1 MAGAPSG
8 AVASPDAASPT
19 RGGVARKRRREAD
32 SSGHV
37 LGATEDGGAR
47 AKRETSDPR
56 DVVPASVPVGRGYPE
71 LCRGAVRDWP
81 ALRAWTRD
89 PHDAS
94 GVTYPRLRELV
105 GDREVRAMVGSERG
119 RFDGAPTRHESVR
132 ITVSAFLDG
141 ACSEEPPNTTGVSP
155 LCLAQ
160 IPVYDASASAAE
172 AAETTISSAEKLGA
186 KPFNKN
192 APVLQTLWD
201 SGDVWPVPR
210 VDATV
215 TSGPESGG
223 EPIRPRYVLDSA
235 NLWVSPGPIFEDA
248 NSSDAREKKAAV
260 DDDVD
265 GGFFFRHES
274 SPHFDDCENA
284 LCVVAGTKTVRLWS
298 PLAGLEAFAPPGV
311 RGRNPGDE
319 RTYNHPIVPEYRVSA
334 DASANRKDAQKRIR
348 PCETL
353 VAEPG
358 DAVYVPRGWWH
369 AVASAPNTVAVNLFY
384 RSAEDEALDALEAEC
399 VDTSDEA
406 ETSEAAE
413 ASRKRTVAAAGA
425 AVAAARRAT
434 RALSEHRR
442 RSFVRRL
449 RRAAASDAFRERA
462 QSALSACFRGDEAFE
477 DSKLRGSDE
486 SRESLESKRGDPAK
500 KTSLASSSHLVGEE
514 KDAEEKDALAVLETS
529 PLALALASPP
539 ASVLDALYDA
549 AGADP
554 ASVERSKLAAFARR
568 LRDASERLRGG
579 DDGDR
584 VVTEAV
590 ETERG
595 AFHAR
600 VAAELLTSAFE
611 SHGDAFESRARGGGK
626 KNFFETFYGAF
637 AEEERRALSCALHA
651 LRSASAERST
661 LRVSEAL
668 GLADAT
674 GADEEGTGT
683 FF

>member
-56 DVVPASVPVGRGYPE
+56 DVVSASVPVGRGYPE

-248 NSSDAREKKAAV
+248 NSSDARKKKAAV
-260 DDDVD
+260 DDD

-319 RTYNHPIVPEYRVSA
+319 RTYNHPIVREYRVSG

-406 ETSEAAE
+406 ETSEAAGV
-413 ASRKRTVAAAGA
+413 AKRTGRRRARRSPPR
-425 AVAAARRAT
+425 AARRARCQELT
-434 RALSEHRR
+434 ADGRSCGACAAPRR
-442 RSFVRRL
+442 RTRFENAHRVPCPRAFAGTKRSRIRSRR
-449 RRAAASDAFRERA
+449 
-462 QSALSACFRGDEAFE
+462 
-477 DSKLRGSDE
+477 
-486 SRESLESKRGDPAK
+486 P
-500 KTSLASSSHLVGEE
+500 TSLASLSSPNAAIPQRRVSRREPPRRRR

-539 ASVLDALYDA
+539 ASVLDALY
-549 AGADP
+549 GAR
-554 ASVERSKLAAFARR
+554 ARRTGERRALEARAFARR

-611 SHGDAFESRARGGGK
+611 SHGDGFESRVRGGGK

>member
-56 DVVPASVPVGRGYPE
+56 DVVSASVPVGRGYPE

-248 NSSDAREKKAAV
+248 NSSDARKKRSRRRRRRRL
-260 DDDVD
+260 
-265 GGFFFRHES
+265 FFS
-274 SPHFDDCENA
+274 SR
-284 LCVVAGTKTVRLWS
+284 VVAALRRLRKRVVRRGGDEDR
-298 PLAGLEAFAPPGV
+298 PAVVTARGARGV
-311 RGRNPGDE
+311 RAAGCAR
-319 RTYNHPIVPEYRVSA
+319 
-334 DASANRKDAQKRIR
+334 
-348 PCETL
+348 
-353 VAEPG
+353 AEPRG
-358 DAVYVPRGWWH
+358 RTHVQPPDRAGVPSVGGREREPKGCSKTNTPLRDAGRG
-369 AVASAPNTVAVNLFY
+369 AGGRRV
-384 RSAEDEALDALEAEC
+384 RSAR
-399 VDTSDEA
+399 V
-406 ETSEAAE
+406 
-413 ASRKRTVAAAGA
+413 VARGGQ
-425 AVAAARRAT
+425 RP
-434 RALSEHRR
+434 EHRR
-442 RSFVRRL
+442 GQPFL
-449 RRAAASDAFRERA
+449 
-462 QSALSACFRGDEAFE
+462 
-477 DSKLRGSDE
+477 
-486 SRESLESKRGDPAK
+486 
-500 KTSLASSSHLVGEE
+500 
-514 KDAEEKDALAVLETS
+514 
-529 PLALALASPP
+529 PL
-539 ASVLDALYDA
+539 
-549 AGADP
+549 
-554 ASVERSKLAAFARR
+554 
-568 LRDASERLRGG
+568 GG
-579 DDGDR
+579 G
-584 VVTEAV
+584 
-590 ETERG
+590 RG
-595 AFHAR
+595 A
-600 VAAELLTSAFE
+600 
-611 SHGDAFESRARGGGK
+611 GRARGGVC
-626 KNFFETFYGAF
+626 
-637 AEEERRALSCALHA
+637 RHI
-651 LRSASAERST
+651 
-661 LRVSEAL
+661 
-668 GLADAT
+668 
-674 GADEEGTGT
+674 
-683 FF
+683 

>member
-1 MAGAPSG
+1 MAVAPSG

-32 SSGHV
+32 SGGHV

-56 DVVPASVPVGRGYPE
+56 DVISSPVPVGRGYPE

-81 ALRAWTRD
+81 ALRVWTRD

-132 ITVSAFLDG
+132 VTVSAFLDD
-141 ACSEEPPNTTGVSP
+141 ACSEEPPNATGVSP

-160 IPVYDASASAAE
+160 IPVYDASASAAV

-186 KPFNKN
+186 KPFN

-248 NSSDAREKKAAV
+248 NSSDARQKKNAV
-260 DDDVD
+260 DDD
-265 GGFFFRHES
+265 GFFFRHES

-319 RTYNHPIVPEYRVSA
+319 LKYNHPIAPEDRTSA

-353 VAEPG
+353 IAEPG

-384 RSAEDEALDALEAEC
+384 RSAEDEALDALEAER
-399 VDTSDEA
+399 VDKNDEA

-477 DSKLRGSDE
+477 DSKPQSDE
-486 SRESLESKRGDPAK
+486 SRVDETKRGDPAK
-500 KTSLASSSHLVGEE
+500 KASSSHLVGL
-514 KDAEEKDALAVLETS
+514 DAEEKDALAVLRTS
-529 PLALALASPP
+529 QLALALASPP

-549 AGADP
+549 ARADP
-554 ASVERSKLAAFARR
+554 ASVERSKLEAFVRR

-584 VVTEAV
+584 VETE
-590 ETERG
+590 TFPERG

-637 AEEERRALSCALHA
+637 AEEERHALSCALHA

>member
-32 SSGHV
+32 SGGHV

-47 AKRETSDPR
+47 AKRETSEPR
-56 DVVPASVPVGRGYPE
+56 DVISAPVPVGRGYPE

-132 ITVSAFLDG
+132 VTVSAFLDD
-141 ACSEEPPNTTGVSP
+141 ACSEEPPNATGVSP

-186 KPFNKN
+186 KPFN

-223 EPIRPRYVLDSA
+223 RIRPRYVLDSA

-248 NSSDAREKKAAV
+248 NSSDARKRKAA
-260 DDDVD
+260 DDDD
-265 GGFFFRHES
+265 DGFFFRHES

-319 RTYNHPIVPEYRVSA
+319 LKYNHPIAPEDRTSA

-353 VAEPG
+353 IAEPG

-384 RSAEDEALDALEAEC
+384 RSAEDEALDALEAER
-399 VDTSDEA
+399 VDKYDEA

-462 QSALSACFRGDEAFE
+462 QSALSACFRGDEALE
-477 DSKLRGSDE
+477 DSKPPSDE
-486 SRESLESKRGDPAK
+486 SRVDETKRGDPAK
-500 KTSLASSSHLVGEE
+500 QASSSHLVGL
-514 KDAEEKDALAVLETS
+514 DAEEKDALAVLRTS
-529 PLALALASPP
+529 QLALALASPP

-549 AGADP
+549 ARADP
-554 ASVERSKLAAFARR
+554 ASVERSKLEAFARR

-584 VVTEAV
+584 VETE
-590 ETERG
+590 TFPERG

-637 AEEERRALSCALHA
+637 AEEERHALSCALHA

>member
-1 MAGAPSG
+1 
-8 AVASPDAASPT
+8 
-19 RGGVARKRRREAD
+19 
-32 SSGHV
+32 
-37 LGATEDGGAR
+37 
-47 AKRETSDPR
+47 
-56 DVVPASVPVGRGYPE
+56 
-71 LCRGAVRDWP
+71 
-81 ALRAWTRD
+81 
-89 PHDAS
+89 
-94 GVTYPRLRELV
+94 
-105 GDREVRAMVGSERG
+105 MVGSERG

-210 VDATV
+210 VDVTV

-223 EPIRPRYVLDSA
+223 EPIRPRYVPDSA

-248 NSSDAREKKAAV
+248 IRATRVKRKPPSTTTSTAR
-260 DDDVD
+260 
-265 GGFFFRHES
+265 FFFRHES

-319 RTYNHPIVPEYRVSA
+319 RAYNHPIVPEYRVSA

-462 QSALSACFRGDEAFE
+462 QSALSACFRGNEAFE
-477 DSKLRGSDE
+477 DSKPPSDE

-500 KTSLASSSHLVGEE
+500 RRVSRRRATSSAKKKTPKKKTRSRFSKPRRSRSRSRVPRVRPGR
-514 KDAEEKDALAVLETS
+514 AL
-529 PLALALASPP
+529 
-539 ASVLDALYDA
+539 
-549 AGADP
+549 
-554 ASVERSKLAAFARR
+554 RR
-568 LRDASERLRGG
+568 
-579 DDGDR
+579 
-584 VVTEAV
+584 
-590 ETERG
+590 
-595 AFHAR
+595 
-600 VAAELLTSAFE
+600 
-611 SHGDAFESRARGGGK
+611 RARGPG
-626 KNFFETFYGAF
+626 
-637 AEEERRALSCALHA
+637 ERRALEARGVRASTARRERA
-651 LRSASAERST
+651 PSRRRRRRSRRDRSRRNRAR
-661 LRVSEAL
+661 RVSRARR
-668 GLADAT
+668 G
-674 GADEEGTGT
+674 
-683 FF
+683 

>member
-56 DVVPASVPVGRGYPE
+56 DVISAPVPVGRGYPE

-132 ITVSAFLDG
+132 VTVSAFLDD
-141 ACSEEPPNTTGVSP
+141 ACSEEPPNATGVSP

-248 NSSDAREKKAAV
+248 NSSDARQKKNA
-260 DDDVD
+260 DDDD
-265 GGFFFRHES
+265 GFFFRHES

-298 PLAGLEAFAPPGV
+298 PLVGLEAFAPPGV

-319 RTYNHPIVPEYRVSA
+319 RTYNHPVVPEYRVSA

-353 VAEPG
+353 IAEPG

-384 RSAEDEALDALEAEC
+384 RSAEDEALDALEAER
-399 VDTSDEA
+399 VDKYDEA

-477 DSKLRGSDE
+477 DSKPPSDE
-486 SRESLESKRGDPAK
+486 SRVDETKRGDPAK
-500 KTSLASSSHLVGEE
+500 EASSSHLVGL
-514 KDAEEKDALAVLETS
+514 DAEEKDALAVLRTS
-529 PLALALASPP
+529 QLALALASPP

-549 AGADP
+549 ARADP
-554 ASVERSKLAAFARR
+554 ASVERSKLEAFARR

-584 VVTEAV
+584 VETE
-590 ETERG
+590 TFPERG

-637 AEEERRALSCALHA
+637 AEEERHALSCALHA

>member
-1 MAGAPSG
+1 MAVAPSG

-56 DVVPASVPVGRGYPE
+56 DVVSAPVPVGRGYPE

-132 ITVSAFLDG
+132 VTVSAFLDD
-141 ACSEEPPNTTGVSP
+141 ACSEEPPNATGVSP

-160 IPVYDASASAAE
+160 IPVYDASASAAV

-186 KPFNKN
+186 KPFN

-223 EPIRPRYVLDSA
+223 RIRPRYVLDSA

-248 NSSDAREKKAAV
+248 NSSDARQKKNAV
-260 DDDVD
+260 DDD
-265 GGFFFRHES
+265 GFFFRHES

-319 RTYNHPIVPEYRVSA
+319 LKYNHPIAPEYRVSA
-334 DASANRKDAQKRIR
+334 DASANRKDAQKRIRRR

-384 RSAEDEALDALEAEC
+384 RSAEDEALDALEAER
-399 VDTSDEA
+399 VDKNDEA

-477 DSKLRGSDE
+477 ESKLPSDE
-486 SRESLESKRGDPAK
+486 SRVDESKRGDPAK
-500 KTSLASSSHLVGEE
+500 KASSSHLVGL
-514 KDAEEKDALAVLETS
+514 DAEEQDALTVLRTS
-529 PLALALASPP
+529 RLALALASPP

-549 AGADP
+549 ARADP
-554 ASVERSKLAAFARR
+554 ASVERSKLEAFVRR

-584 VVTEAV
+584 VETE
-590 ETERG
+590 TFPERG

-637 AEEERRALSCALHA
+637 AEEERHALSCALHA

-668 GLADAT
+668 GLADAA

>member
-1 MAGAPSG
+1 M
-8 AVASPDAASPT
+8 
-19 RGGVARKRRREAD
+19 
-32 SSGHV
+32 
-37 LGATEDGGAR
+37 TE
-47 AKRETSDPR
+47 
-56 DVVPASVPVGRGYPE
+56 
-71 LCRGAVRDWP
+71 
-81 ALRAWTRD
+81 
-89 PHDAS
+89 
-94 GVTYPRLRELV
+94 
-105 GDREVRAMVGSERG
+105 
-119 RFDGAPTRHESVR
+119 
-132 ITVSAFLDG
+132 I
-141 ACSEEPPNTTGVSP
+141 
-155 LCLAQ
+155 
-160 IPVYDASASAAE
+160 ASAR
-172 AAETTISSAEKLGA
+172 
-186 KPFNKN
+186 
-192 APVLQTLWD
+192 APVLRALWD

-223 EPIRPRYVLDSA
+223 RIRPRYVLDSA

-248 NSSDAREKKAAV
+248 NSSDARKRKAA
-260 DDDVD
+260 DDDD
-265 GGFFFRHES
+265 DGFFFRHES

-319 RTYNHPIVPEYRVSA
+319 LKYNHPIAPEYRVSA
-334 DASANRKDAQKRIR
+334 DASANRKDAQKRIRRR

-384 RSAEDEALDALEAEC
+384 RSAEDEALDALEAER
-399 VDTSDEA
+399 VDKNDEA

-425 AVAAARRAT
+425 AVVAARRAT

-477 DSKLRGSDE
+477 DSKPQSDE
-486 SRESLESKRGDPAK
+486 SRVDETKRGDPAK
-500 KTSLASSSHLVGEE
+500 KASSSHLVGL
-514 KDAEEKDALAVLETS
+514 DAEEKDALAVLRTS
-529 PLALALASPP
+529 QLALALASPP

-549 AGADP
+549 ARADP
-554 ASVERSKLAAFARR
+554 ASVERSKLEAFARR

-584 VVTEAV
+584 VETE
-590 ETERG
+590 TFPERG

-611 SHGDAFESRARGGGK
+611 SHGDAFESRAHGGGQ

-637 AEEERRALSCALHA
+637 AEEERHALSCALHA

-668 GLADAT
+668 GLADAA